1 MQMSDFS
8 ETLIFLVALPLI
20 GAGIGWL
27 TNRLAIQMLFRP
39 RQPVR
44 FAGITLQGL
53 IPRRH
58 HELAQRIGELV
69 EKELFQQ
76 HLIRTEIRKIDIQPH
91 VEELAASIVWN
102 RLGPRLRQ
110 VPLLGGLVN
119 DKLLASLHA
128 MALESLREET
138 DPLLD
143 KVAIAAERH
152 IKIRH
157 LVEERVRGLDLAQLE
172 TLVRQLAKKEF
183 QGIEVLGGLIGFVL
197 GLLQAL
203 LVLLA

>member
-1 MQMSDFS
+1 MPEFSD
-8 ETLIFLVALPLI
+8 TLVFLIALPLI
-20 GAGIGWL
+20 GAAIGWL

-39 RQPVR
+39 RAPIR
-44 FAGITLQGL
+44 FAGLTLQGL
-53 IPRRH
+53 IPRRQK
-58 HELAQRIGELV
+58 ELAQRIGELV
-69 EKELFQQ
+69 EAELFQQ
-76 HLIRTEIRKIDIQPH
+76 HLIRSEIRKIDIQPY
-91 VEELAASIVWN
+91 VEELAASIVWE

-110 VPLLGGLVN
+110 VPLLGSLVN

-128 MALESLREET
+128 MALESLAEET
-138 DPLLD
+138 EPLLD
-143 KVAIAAERH
+143 KVATAAERH

-157 LVEERVRGLDLAQLE
+157 IVEERVRGFDLVQLE

-183 QGIEVLGGLIGFVL
+183 QAIELLGGVIGFVL